1 MNTNK
6 YEIIK
11 LNEEYINSVE
21 LIWRESLPDNLK
33 SMIGGKIIKNYLE
46 KFLIDNSNLGTG
58 IMVSN
63 KLVGFVLFGQ
73 DSQIVKRLIKEDFL
87 IILKSFI
94 QSILFFKIKKIVN
107 FLNCITYILVSNNEE
122 ATLHSENTELLIICV
137 GKKFQNKGFGSI
149 LIKASFKNYSSFF
162 KKFRGIFVKTLKK
175 DTNNVFFYKKN
186 RFKYVFEI
194 FGRVYLKY

>member
-1 MNTNK
+1 MNTNNYK
-6 YEIIK
+6 IIK
-11 LNEEYINSVE
+11 LDKEYISSVE

-33 SMIGGKIIKNYLE
+33 SMIGSKIIKNYLE
-46 KFLIDNSNLGTG
+46 KFLMDNSNLGTG
-58 IMVSN
+58 IMDTN

-73 DSQIVKRLIKEDFL
+73 DTQIVKRLIKEDFF

-107 FLNCITYILVSNNEE
+107 FLNCIIYILISNRKENI
-122 ATLHSENTELLIICV
+122 LHSENTELLIICV
-137 GKKFQNKGFGSI
+137 SKKFQNKGFGSI
-149 LIKASFKNYSSFF
+149 LIKESFKNYSTFF
-162 KKFRGIFVKTLKK
+162 KKFKGIFVKTLKK
-175 DTNNVFFYKKN
+175 DNNNVFFYKKN